1 MRPMDPTRYRKLK
14 ASGRLPSPK
23 GVAVAIIRLLQ
34 QDDFKIDDLVR
45 LLQSDPAIAGRLLK
59 FANAGAMGNARPV
72 VSIAKAVVVLGAYRV
87 RDLVLGFSILHGYRR
102 DGCDAFDYRGFWSR
116 SLATAIAAQ
125 TLARHAQIAAEE
137 AFTLGLLCDVGVLAL
152 SAVDCDSYR
161 RMLQSAAAAAD
172 GDMLAAERVAF
183 GTDHREL
190 GAALMV
196 EWGLPETLAAAAYHC
211 EAPDAGGFADGSRNH
226 VLALSLHFARV
237 LAGICV
243 AADSERSAMLPEL
256 YAKAARLGIAPD
268 ELAVLADDVAGRW
281 RAWGSALEI
290 DTRELPP
297 FADLLSAVPV
307 PPPQADIAGNARSQ
321 RLALL
326 IGADAAEA
334 ASLQSMIENLG
345 FGAQC
350 VVSGIDGLM
359 AALRDKPELIVA
371 DLDSPELSGPAFC
384 RAFRESPLAREAY
397 LVLVG
402 NREQE
407 PELSLGVEAGADDF
421 LVRPVSEDSLRARL
435 RTADKIVHL
444 RDEIR
449 RERRGLVRSAHEWAG
464 SQRRMMQAAL
474 TDPLTQLPN
483 RRYGM
488 DFLTAECVA
497 ARGNNVSLACLM
509 VDIDHFKAVNDRY
522 GHDGGDAVLA
532 GVARVLGDNCRS
544 EDAAFRFGGEEF
556 CVVCPRAG
564 LEAAQAIAERIR
576 AGIEAEI
583 FRFGEDE
590 IRVTVSVGIAVS
602 TPARADAEVLLRDA
616 DGALYCAKE
625 TGRNRVADAPCP
637 DAGRVEPP
645 AGASSGQARRA

>member
-59 FANAGAMGNARPV
+59 FANSGAMGNTRPV

-125 TLARHAQIAAEE
+125 ALARHAQIAAEE
-137 AFTLGLLCDVGVLAL
+137 AFTLGLLCDVGQLAL
-152 SAVDCDSYR
+152 SAVDCEAYR
-161 RMLQSAAAAAD
+161 RMLGLAAEGN
-172 GDMLAAERVAF
+172 GDMLAAERAAF

-190 GAALMV
+190 GAALMI
-196 EWGLPETLAAAAYHC
+196 EWGLPETLADAAYHC
-211 EAPDAGGFADGSRNH
+211 EAPDAGFADGSRYH

-243 AADSERSAMLPEL
+243 ADDTERSAMLPEL

-268 ELAVLADDVAGRW
+268 ELAALADDIAGRW

-307 PPPQADIAGNARSQ
+307 PPPQAEGSGNARRQ

-326 IGADAAEA
+326 IGADAAEL
-334 ASLQSMIENLG
+334 ASLRQMIENLG
-345 FGAQC
+345 FAAQC
-350 VVSGIDGLM
+350 VATGIDGLM
-359 AALRDKPELIVA
+359 AALRDKPELVVA
-371 DLDSPELSGPAFC
+371 DLYSPELDGPAFC
-384 RAFRESPLAREAY
+384 RAFRESPLAGEAY
-397 LVLVG
+397 LLLVG

-407 PELSLGVEAGADDF
+407 PDLSRAVDGGADDF
-421 LVRPVSEDSLRARL
+421 LVRPLSEESLRARL

-444 RDEIR
+444 REEIR
-449 RERRGLVRSAHEWAG
+449 RERRGLVRSAQEWAG

-488 DFLTAECVA
+488 DFLAAECAA
-497 ARGNNVSLACLM
+497 ARGNNVPVACLM
-509 VDIDHFKAVNDRY
+509 VDIDHFKSVNDRY
-522 GHDGGDAVLA
+522 GHDCGDAVLA
-532 GVARVLGDNCRS
+532 GVARVLGENCRS

-564 LEAAQAIAERIR
+564 LEAARAIAERIR
-576 AGIEAEI
+576 AGIEAET
-583 FRFGEDE
+583 FRVGEQE
-590 IRVTVSVGIAVS
+590 IRVTASVGIAFS
-602 TPARADAEVLLRDA
+602 SPARADAETLLKDA
-616 DGALYCAKE
+616 DAALYCAKE
-625 TGRNRVADAPCP
+625 TGRNRVADATCRET
-637 DAGRVEPP
+637 A
-645 AGASSGQARRA
+645 ASSASARRA